1 MQCHM
6 KYIDNISR
14 LFIINKLYVEIF
26 QIKKNNRQKN
36 NLSKIF
42 KLNQEESFELIFQL
56 RKHMYIAPFGR
67 VSN

>member
-26 QIKKNNRQKN
+26 QIKK
-36 NLSKIF
+36 KIID
-42 KLNQEESFELIFQL
+42 KKITYPKYLN
-56 RKHMYIAPFGR
+56 
-67 VSN
+67 